1 MLNDFVVHDNQW
13 HDQKMM
19 KLKTSTMSTTG
30 WSSARVYRK
39 SFFTPLDLFTDVNP
53 TNRSLWHKTT
63 HFDFL
68 GMSANEQASYQSS
81 LSFVF
86 ENYWHFLGFHIFS
99 FCSHSVFWPT
109 LLSVWI
115 KFPNLVVFAPEVRLN
130 GGTIVVLAERQMG
143 LWAGWSSVCLLQS
156 LLLQW
161 IVCTG

>member
-19 KLKTSTMSTTG
+19 KLMTSTMSTTG

-39 SFFTPLDLFTDVNP
+39 SFFTPLDLITDVNP

-63 HFDFL
+63 NFDFW
-68 GMSANEQASYQSS
+68 GVSANEQASYQSW

-86 ENYWHFLGFHIFS
+86 KSYWHFLGFHIFLILFGFLANTFVRLNQIS
-99 FCSHSVFWPT
+99 
-109 LLSVWI
+109 
-115 KFPNLVVFAPEVRLN
+115 NLVVFAPEVRLN

-143 LWAGWSSVCLLQS
+143 LWDGWSSVCLLQS

-161 IVCTG
+161 IVCRG